1 MSKVSMDNKMEWKKE
16 YTIVILL
23 NAIYIL
29 IFYFIMLLNN

>member
-1 MSKVSMDNKMEWKKE
+1 MSKDSMDTKMEWKKE

-29 IFYFIMLLNN
+29 IFYFIMLFNN

>member
-1 MSKVSMDNKMEWKKE
+1 MSKDSMDNKMEWKKE

>member
-1 MSKVSMDNKMEWKKE
+1 MSKDNMNTKIEWKKE

-29 IFYFIMLLNN
+29 AFYLIMILNN

>member
-1 MSKVSMDNKMEWKKE
+1 MSKDNMDTKMEWKKE

-29 IFYFIMLLNN
+29 IFYFIMLFNN